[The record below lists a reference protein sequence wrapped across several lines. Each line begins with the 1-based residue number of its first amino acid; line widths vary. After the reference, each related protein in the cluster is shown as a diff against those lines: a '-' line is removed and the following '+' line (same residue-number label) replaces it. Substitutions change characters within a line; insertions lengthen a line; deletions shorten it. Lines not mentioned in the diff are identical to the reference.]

1 MQLLWTVKGDSISV
15 AASLPAASAGY
26 LGVGFTNQAG
36 KMYPASVTLPP
47 AHSPCAPYGLR
58 RARGG

>member
-36 KMYPASVTLPP
+36 KMYPASVTCTP
-47 AHSPCAPYGLR
+47 AQLTLRPVR
-58 RARGG
+58 RARRG